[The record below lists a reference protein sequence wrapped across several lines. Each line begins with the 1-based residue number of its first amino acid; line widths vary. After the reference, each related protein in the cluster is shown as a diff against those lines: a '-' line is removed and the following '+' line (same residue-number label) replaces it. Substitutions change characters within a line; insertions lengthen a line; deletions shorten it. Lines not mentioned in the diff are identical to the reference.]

1 VTCDAGKRPFAAPPS
16 TTFLCELPMKTAVKK
31 TLVLFVLAAFAAPT
45 LSFAAAEYPANQK
58 RPAYSKTHK
67 NHKHHKKSAE

>member
-1 VTCDAGKRPFAAPPS
+1 
-16 TTFLCELPMKTAVKK
+16 MITAVKK

-67 NHKHHKKSAE
+67 HHKHHKKSAE